1 MCESTGISE
10 TSHTGAVTSMESRQ
24 GRLLIAAQ
32 SLSDPNFERTVVLI
46 AVHGE
51 DGALGLIL
59 NRDMPTPLAEIWEK
73 VSQAACVRAE
83 AVKHGGPVGGTL
95 MAVHERRDLM
105 NLAVTDEIFISTEL
119 DAMEE
124 LAGTESGRVL
134 FYVGHSGWGPGQ
146 LEGEIEEGAWLDFP
160 ATPDDVFGETDPQSF
175 WKKALIQAGRH
186 QVFSMFDIKQVPS
199 EPRDN

>member
-1 MCESTGISE
+1 
-10 TSHTGAVTSMESRQ
+10 MESRQ

-59 NRDMPTPLAEIWEK
+59 NRDMPMPLIEIWEK
-73 VSQAACVRAE
+73 VSQAPCVRTE
-83 AVKHGGPVGGTL
+83 SVKHGGPVGGTL

-105 NLAVTDEIFISTEL
+105 NLALTDDLFISTEL

-124 LAGTESGRVL
+124 LAGMESGRVL

-146 LEGEIEEGAWLDFP
+146 LESEIEDGAWLDFP
-160 ATPDDVFGETDPQSF
+160 ATPDDVFGETDPQTL
-175 WKKALIQAGRH
+175 WKKALVQAGRH
-186 QVFSMFDIKQVPS
+186 QVVSLFDLKHVPS
-199 EPRDN
+199 EPREN